1 MIVGIT
7 GGIGSGKT
15 TLCNRLRKDGYL
27 VFDADVV
34 ARNIQNNDSSIRKQ
48 LIDLFGPES
57 YTQDG
62 LNRPFVAS
70 VVFNDTAMLE
80 KLNAIVHPAV
90 LVEFEKW
97 IAENS
102 ARSILFVESAILLKG
117 KLRPLID
124 KIVIVIASEETRIKR
139 VCERDGVNEDQVRNR
154 ISKQVTNT
162 ELLKQAD
169 FVIDTDIKQIHE
181 LSIPVFI
188 DYIKHLRK

>member
-162 ELLKQAD
+162 ELLNRL
-169 FVIDTDIKQIHE
+169 I
-181 LSIPVFI
+181 L
-188 DYIKHLRK
+188 